1 MRRSRHPSFHA
12 VHAFRSVVLPLL
24 ASAFASLPGIAAAAP
39 TSCDNPQTNTCI
51 NSETLWPNPGPSR
64 FVGVGGTET
73 VAAGHL
79 GFGLVASY
87 LSRPIVLHLPSPAP
101 TGTDVNAVDNQ
112 INANFLFAYGI
123 TKRLELDLALPLTL
137 IQSGGGI
144 SAITAGDRLRNTAM
158 HDLRFGL
165 AYAILPRLRE
175 EPEQPFALTARLV
188 VSAPTG
194 DSDQFARDKSAV
206 FAPSVAADYR
216 HGRFFGGL
224 ELGVRIRETSEFV
237 GGRVGTQGYAALGV
251 GFDILRNDLLS
262 VTGEARVLPIFPE
275 QHDIVQDGA
284 FLRSDPN
291 GKHLVPA
298 EWTAGVRSAPFEK
311 TDVAFQVSGGGAIPF
326 NDPVAVTTPRFRFTL
341 GVVYAPRAPSAPATT
356 PPVAHP

>member
-1 MRRSRHPSFHA
+1 MRRSRPPSFH
-12 VHAFRSVVLPLL
+12 VFRSVVPSLL
-24 ASAFASLPGIAAAAP
+24 ASSVALASYEAAAAP
-39 TSCDNPQTNTCI
+39 SSCDNPQTNTCI
-51 NSETLWPNPGPSR
+51 NAETLWPNPGPSR

-73 VAAGHL
+73 VAPAHL
-79 GFGLVASY
+79 GFGLLASY

-101 TGTDVNAVDNQ
+101 TGTDVNALDNQ

-123 TKRLELDLALPLTL
+123 TKQLELDLALPLTL
-137 IQSGGGI
+137 IQSGSGI
-144 SAITAGDRLRNTAM
+144 SGLTAGDRLHSTAM
-158 HDLRFGL
+158 RDLRFGF
-165 AYAILPRLRE
+165 AYAILPRL

-206 FAPSVAADYR
+206 FAPSLAADYR
-216 HGRFFGGL
+216 RGKFFAGL
-224 ELGVRIRETSEFV
+224 ELGARIRETSEFV
-237 GGRVGTQGYAALGV
+237 GGRVGTQGYAALGF

-275 QHDIVQDGA
+275 QHDLVQDGA
-284 FLRSDPN
+284 FLRSEPN

-326 NDPVAVTTPRFRFTL
+326 NDPVAMTTPRFRFTL
-341 GVVYAPRAPSAPATT
+341 GVVYAPRTHSAPVTS